1 MCFCCGETGVHE
13 ETQPARPGDH
23 NLPRMPRPGLKPGHR
38 QKDEPSA
45 TGQQVTSFCHQIVP
59 TLDVSK

>member
-38 QKDEPSA
+38 KKDEPSA
-45 TGQQVTSFCHQIVP
+45 NRSASNIFLSPHSADIGRQ
-59 TLDVSK
+59 